1 MTPAKAPLFLLL
13 VVLLVLPFKT
23 GMASERELVIITS
36 AKNHF
41 TPIARDD
48 LRRLFLGIKPKHTE
62 IKITPIN
69 NKSENI
75 MYEVF
80 LQKVIRMSA
89 VAYER
94 HLLSKV
100 FTHGTQRIKTADEYI
115 KLLKE
120 LEYNENAISFVWAN
134 ELGNNPKVRVIQ
146 SIWKGQISQ

>member
-1 MTPAKAPLFLLL
+1 MTPAKVPLFLLII
-13 VVLLVLPFKT
+13 LLITIPFKS
-23 GMASERELVIITS
+23 GIASDRELVVITS
-36 AKNHF
+36 AGNDI

-62 IKITPIN
+62 HTITPIN
-69 NKSENI
+69 NKSENL

-100 FTHGTQRIKTADEYI
+100 FTHGTRRIKTADEYVN
-115 KLLKE
+115 LLKE
-120 LEYNENAISFVWAN
+120 LEYNENAISFAWADKL
-134 ELGNNPKVRVIQ
+134 EDNPKIQVIQ

>member
-1 MTPAKAPLFLLL
+1 MIASRVRLFLFTIVLLAIPLETLMAGEHEL
-13 VVLLVLPFKT
+13 VV
-23 GMASERELVIITS
+23 ITS
-36 AKNHF
+36 TKNNF
-41 TPIARDD
+41 APIARDD
-48 LRRLFLGIKPKHTE
+48 LRRLFLGIKPKHTD

-75 MYEVF
+75 LYEVF

-100 FTHGTQRIKTADEYI
+100 FTHGTQRIKTTEEYAN
-115 KLLKE
+115 LLKE

-134 ELGNNPKVRVIQ
+134 DLKKNPEIRVVQ

>member
-1 MTPAKAPLFLLL
+1 MSPAKVSLFFLLIA
-13 VVLLVLPFKT
+13 LLIPLKS
-23 GMASERELVIITS
+23 GMASERELVIVTS
-36 AKNHF
+36 ANNQF
-41 TPIARDD
+41 APIARDD
-48 LRRLFLGIKPKHTE
+48 LRRLFLGIKPKHMQ

-80 LQKVIRMSA
+80 LQKVILMSA

-100 FTHGTQRIKTADEYI
+100 FNHGTQRIKTADEYV

-120 LEYNENAISFVWAN
+120 LEYNENAISFGWAN
-134 ELGNNPKVRVIQ
+134 DLKNNPKLRVVQ
-146 SIWKGQISQ
+146 SIWKGKITQ

>member
-1 MTPAKAPLFLLL
+1 MTPVKASLFLFILILL
-13 VVLLVLPFKT
+13 TMPFKSS
-23 GMASERELVIITS
+23 MAGERELVIITS
-36 AKNHF
+36 SKNNF

-48 LRRLFLGIKPKHTE
+48 LRRLFLGIKPKHTDV
-62 IKITPIN
+62 KITPIN

-100 FTHGTQRIKTADEYI
+100 FTHGTQRIKTADEHT

-134 ELGNNPKVRVIQ
+134 DLEGNPNVRVVQ
-146 SIWKGQISQ
+146 SIWKGQISR

>member
-1 MTPAKAPLFLLL
+1 MISAKAPLFLLIVFL
-13 VVLLVLPFKT
+13 ITIPFNS
-23 GMASERELVIITS
+23 GIASERELVIITS
-36 AKNHF
+36 ADNHI

-62 IKITPIN
+62 ILITPIN

-100 FTHGTQRIKTADEYI
+100 FKHGTRRIKTADEYLN
-115 KLLKE
+115 LLKE
-120 LEYNENAISFVWAN
+120 IEYNENAISFVWAD
-134 ELGNNPKVRVIQ
+134 ELENNPKVRIIQ
-146 SIWKGQISQ
+146 SIWKGQINQ

>member
-1 MTPAKAPLFLLL
+1 MIASRITLFLFAIAILTMPFETLTAGEHEL
-13 VVLLVLPFKT
+13 VV
-23 GMASERELVIITS
+23 ITS
-36 AKNHF
+36 AKNSF
-41 TPIARDD
+41 APIARDD
-48 LRRLFLGIKPKHTE
+48 LRRLFLGIKPKHTK

-100 FTHGTQRIKTADEYI
+100 FTHGTQRIKTAEEYN

-134 ELGNNPKVRVIQ
+134 DLKQNPKVRVVQ